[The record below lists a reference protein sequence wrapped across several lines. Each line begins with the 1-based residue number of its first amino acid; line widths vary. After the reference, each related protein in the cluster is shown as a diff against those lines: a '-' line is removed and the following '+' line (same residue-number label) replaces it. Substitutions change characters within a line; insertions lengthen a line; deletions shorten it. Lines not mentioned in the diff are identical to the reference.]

1 MMHSPTHRTTNA
13 ARTLRQGSMALLAM
27 VGWLWLGSSALAQEI
42 HLRGSATIAG
52 SLVTLGDVAEI
63 YGGSAADQRALR
75 DLVLKPYSPEEATL
89 SAHEIREEL
98 AAAGWN
104 LLYWEITGATR
115 IQLQHA
121 ENGNVDSMQQRKLA
135 AVHGA
140 ADSQTRAAASTLA
153 QGASFSASH
162 PSSQQTR
169 VVQAQWV
176 EEAAEQGVPF
186 GTPIPAHLRGP
197 AITSSV
203 WAFRQDMSRGQ
214 IVTEQD
220 LEEVVLNRA
229 APSNALSD
237 ASSIIGQVVRTSVKA
252 GRPILSTYLE
262 PVKHVQ
268 RGKEVRLLSRVG
280 PIEVSTTA
288 RSLADATLGQ
298 TVSIESLDRQRQYQG
313 QVVGFNTVQVVNHQ
327 ETHDGAIVA
336 QATPRTDARTN
347 NPVRAN
353 QGARLGQ
360 ANRTSRNTLR

>member
-1 MMHSPTHRTTNA
+1 M
-13 ARTLRQGSMALLAM
+13 RQGSFALLAL
-27 VGWLWLGSSALAQEI
+27 VGWLLLGANVVAQEI
-42 HLRGSATIAG
+42 HLRGSAAITG
-52 SLVTLGDVAEI
+52 SLVTIGDVAEI
-63 YGGSAADQRALR
+63 YGGSAAEQRALR
-75 DLVLKPYSPEEATL
+75 EVVLKPYSPEQTTL

-104 LLYWEITGATR
+104 LLFWEVTGATR
-115 IQLQHA
+115 IQLHHA
-121 ENGNVDSMQQRKLA
+121 EYRNSDSMQQRKLA

-140 ADSQTRAAASTLA
+140 VDSQNRALP
-153 QGASFSASH
+153 ASFATTH
-162 PSSQQTR
+162 PASQQTN

-186 GTPIPAHLRGP
+186 GAPIPGHLRGP
-197 AITSSV
+197 AITSTV

-229 APSNALSD
+229 APSNLLRD
-237 ASSIIGQVVRTSVKA
+237 ASSIVGQVVRTSVKA

-262 PVKHVQ
+262 AVKHVQ

-313 QVVGFNTVQVVNHQ
+313 QVVGFNTVQVINHQ
-327 ETHDGAIVA
+327 EEAQDGAIVA
-336 QATPRTDARTN
+336 HATPQTDTRNN
-347 NPVRAN
+347 NPVRSN
-353 QGARLGQ
+353 QGSRLGQ
-360 ANRTSRNTLR
+360 TNRTPRNTLR

>member
-1 MMHSPTHRTTNA
+1 MICSSLYRFTNVERTMF
-13 ARTLRQGSMALLAM
+13 RVLLPLLGM
-27 VGWLWLGSSALAQEI
+27 VGWALCGSVVYAQEI
-42 HLRGSATIAG
+42 HLRASAKITG
-52 SLVTLGDVAEI
+52 SLVKLGDVAEI
-63 YGGSAADQRALR
+63 HGGSAEDQRALH
-75 DLVLKPYSPEEATL
+75 DLVLQPYSPEQATM

-104 LLYWEITGATR
+104 LLHWEVTGAPR
-115 IQLQHA
+115 IQLQQA
-121 ENGNVDSMQQRKLA
+121 DNRSSASNQQRKLA

-140 ADSQTRAAASTLA
+140 IDTQTRRSALDHVP
-153 QGASFSASH
+153 GAGFATTH
-162 PSSQQTR
+162 PSSQRTG

-176 EEAAEQGVPF
+176 EEAGEQGVPF
-186 GTPIPAHLRGP
+186 GTPTPAHLRRP

-229 APSNALSD
+229 APSNSVRE
-237 ASSIIGQVVRTSVKA
+237 ASSIIGQVVRTSVQA

-288 RSLADATLGQ
+288 RSLADGTLGQ

-313 QVVGFNTVQVVNHQ
+313 QVVGFNTVQVVSNQ
-327 ETHDGAIVA
+327 ETQDGAIVA
-336 QATPRTDARTN
+336 QFTPPTDGRN
-347 NPVRAN
+347 NNLVRAN
-353 QGARLGQ
+353 QNPRLGQ
-360 ANRTSRNTLR
+360 GNRPPRNTLR